1 MNNKYTPA
9 MPVDP
14 EAQGHIACG
23 LTRAGYGLTKREYF
37 AVRAMQSL
45 IGVAPMP
52 NGEIPAAALEYA
64 DALLEALE
72 NN

>member
-1 MNNKYTPA
+1 MNNKDTPA

-23 LTRAGYGLTKREYF
+23 ITRAGYGLTKREYF

-45 IGVAPMP
+45 IGVDRKIS
-52 NGEIPAAALEYA
+52 GDIPAAALEYA